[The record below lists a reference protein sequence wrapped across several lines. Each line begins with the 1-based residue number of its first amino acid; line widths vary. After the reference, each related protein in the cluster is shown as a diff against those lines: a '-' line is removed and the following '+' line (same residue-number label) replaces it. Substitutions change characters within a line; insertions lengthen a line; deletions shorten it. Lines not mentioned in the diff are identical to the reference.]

1 MKLEKLMLCFLKF
14 NPVSPLLNDLCI
26 DWLVCFLAWLKEDK
40 WIKTPLPFPC
50 IV

>member
-14 NPVSPLLNDLCI
+14 NPMSPLLNDLCI